1 MKPLPADDRPQIDYP
16 CKWEYRLIGFNEDLL
31 RGAIEEIMGS
41 AGHLVSFSNRS
52 RSGKF
57 VSLSVELRVED
68 ESTRLA
74 LFEQFHSHPDVMM
87 VL

>member
-1 MKPLPADDRPQIDYP
+1 MDPLHADEHPQIDYP
-16 CKWEYRLIGFNEDLL
+16 CQWEYRLIGFNEDLL
-31 RGAIEEIMGS
+31 RGAIDEVMGQL
-41 AGHLVSFSNRS
+41 GHIVSFSNRS

-68 ESTRLA
+68 ESTRLG
-74 LFEQFHSHPDVMM
+74 LFDQFQNHPDVMM